1 MKGSPNRGAGR
12 QRRSERFLFKVRDLD
27 DSSSKQGRKSYI
39 SQSGRP
45 TWEPLQEKGLVV
57 VRQAL
62 FLNHG
67 MNAVRRP
74 QVAGRRDP
82 AYRKKHTTIGR
93 VRRGRLGKAAR
104 REI

>member
-1 MKGSPNRGAGR
+1 MG
-12 QRRSERFLFKVRDLD
+12 L
-27 DSSSKQGRKSYI
+27 SSCDK
-39 SQSGRP
+39 P
-45 TWEPLQEKGLVV
+45 F
-57 VRQAL
+57 

>member
-1 MKGSPNRGAGR
+1 CVSYGKEGRLQQNEQKNSFCYSP
-12 QRRSERFLFKVRDLD
+12 F
-27 DSSSKQGRKSYI
+27 
-39 SQSGRP
+39 
-45 TWEPLQEKGLVV
+45 
-57 VRQAL
+57 